1 MKTGNKVLVRFFPTS
16 VHVIVL
22 QVDLRIGL
30 YSVFL
35 KDYYKVF
42 PKQQVFV
49 QRLEDRIR
57 DMNKTMKEIF
67 TFLEMGTLYF
77 LFIFLFNNRPSS
89 PHQV

>member
-1 MKTGNKVLVRFFPTS
+1 MRFFPTS
-16 VHVIVL
+16 VYDIVL

-42 PKQQVFV
+42 PKQQVFI

-57 DMNKTMKEIF
+57 DMNETMKEIF
-67 TFLEMGTLYF
+67 TFLEMGTPYF
-77 LFIFLFNNRPSS
+77 LFIFLFNKKPSS
-89 PHQV
+89 PYQI